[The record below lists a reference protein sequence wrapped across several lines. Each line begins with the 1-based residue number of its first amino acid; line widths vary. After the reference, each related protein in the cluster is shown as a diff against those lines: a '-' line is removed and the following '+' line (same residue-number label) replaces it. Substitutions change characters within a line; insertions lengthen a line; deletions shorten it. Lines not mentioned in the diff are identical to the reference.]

1 MLSGPSK
8 SAIPIVQSI
17 KTGMPTS
24 EHLPDNHKCYAGETN
39 QLRRRDAGISILSV
53 TPIGWTFA
61 RQLFALLFDGTVP
74 FVQSLFV
81 KAGGS
86 IQGRVILFLFRASS
100 NHVSKRAG
108 SYPIPASK
116 ISKEAR
122 EVMKSFRFFHFQKAS
137 HQLSHVWRPHLVS
150 LFCRVSYLPLL
161 LSLAPRLLGKD

>member
-1 MLSGPSK
+1 M
-8 SAIPIVQSI
+8 
-17 KTGMPTS
+17 
-24 EHLPDNHKCYAGETN
+24 
-39 QLRRRDAGISILSV
+39 

-61 RQLFALLFDGTVP
+61 RKLFALLFDGTVP

-122 EVMKSFRFFHFQKAS
+122 EVMKSLPPEGQAAS
-137 HQLSHVWRPHLVS
+137 HLPVFSFPKSKPSIISRMAASLGVS
-150 LFCRVSYLPLL
+150 L
-161 LSLAPRLLGKD
+161 LSGVLFAFAP

>member
-1 MLSGPSK
+1 
-8 SAIPIVQSI
+8 
-17 KTGMPTS
+17 
-24 EHLPDNHKCYAGETN
+24 
-39 QLRRRDAGISILSV
+39 V

-61 RQLFALLFDGTVP
+61 RKLFALLFDGTVP

-122 EVMKSFRFFHFQKAS
+122 EVMKFNLLIGWGGFSRAPYRV
-137 HQLSHVWRPHLVS
+137 LTIGMVS
-150 LFCRVSYLPLL
+150 PYRSPGIGV
-161 LSLAPRLLGKD
+161 GG